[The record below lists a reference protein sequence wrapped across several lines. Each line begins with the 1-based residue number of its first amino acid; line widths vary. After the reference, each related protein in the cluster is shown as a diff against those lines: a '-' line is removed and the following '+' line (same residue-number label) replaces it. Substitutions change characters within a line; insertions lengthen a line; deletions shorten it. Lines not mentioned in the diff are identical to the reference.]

1 MTTLVQKFDIFSPAA
16 GAFREVELHQPLTQ
30 IHIDTIA
37 RSWDPL
43 LNRQA
48 SVALAKRK
56 LSGSSDRD
64 SWNSILQSLE
74 CPDATWDWG
83 SIADPSKMG
92 AAYTSFCVY
101 ADGEVQAAMVLNLTM
116 RCRYSSQVN
125 EHMVYIDYLA
135 IAPWNRRAIKSPI
148 EFQGLG
154 TVMLGIAVQLSK
166 QEGWKGRIGLHS
178 LPQSEGFYA
187 KHRMELIG
195 IDTKKE
201 DLMYCEF
208 TENGADRFLS

>member
-1 MTTLVQKFDIFSPAA
+1 M
-16 GAFREVELHQPLTQ
+16 
-30 IHIDTIA
+30 
-37 RSWDPL
+37 
-43 LNRQA
+43 
-48 SVALAKRK
+48 
-56 LSGSSDRD
+56 LSGSTDRD
-64 SWNSILQSLE
+64 LWNNILQNLE
-74 CPDATWDWG
+74 CPDAMWDWPA
-83 SIADPSKMG
+83 IADPSKMG
-92 AAYTSFCVY
+92 AAYTSFCIY
-101 ADGEVQAAMVLNLTM
+101 ANGEVQAAMVLNLTM

-135 IAPWNRRAIKSPI
+135 IAPWNRRAFRNPI

-154 TVMLGIAVQLSK
+154 TVMLGIAIELSK

-208 TENGADRFLS
+208 TEVGADRFLS